1 MGEGGHPL
9 PYFNLKANR
18 KGNTMATTLPA
29 NIHSIRK
36 IVAERQ
42 AYRLFWP
49 ASESYPKSRR
59 VLVDGT
65 TANAVLAVHEA
76 AGELQ
81 TRVEALIKLSPRK
94 LALVAAIAWSK

>member
-1 MGEGGHPL
+1 M
-9 PYFNLKANR
+9 AN
-18 KGNTMATTLPA
+18 TLPA

-42 AYRLFWP
+42 CCRLFWP
-49 ASESYPKSRR
+49 ASETYPKSRR
-59 VLVDGT
+59 VLVDTT
-65 TANAVLAVHEA
+65 TAAAVLAVHEA